1 MCYNRKQ
8 SVYHKQNNPAKR
20 LFPNN
25 VRSNSVDNLLRW
37 KDNTEATRLP
47 ASVVS
52 KRSRVGS
59 SVTTTAA
66 AAAATVPATTTT
78 ATSPTSATTAATAVA
93 NHLLQ
98 TRIDLLLGLAKDGDE
113 ITSLL
118 GVWKK
123 LACYKGKGLIRK
135 ELTVSGKERNGRS
148 LCTGT
153 ASTTNT
159 VNIVLRVVGVV
170 IVNHMSDITNIL
182 RITQVSKQRSHFKR
196 HDLWTLVSRAKTKT

>member
-1 MCYNRKQ
+1 MCCNRKQ
-8 SVYHKQNNPAKR
+8 SVYHKRSNPAKR

-52 KRSRVGS
+52 KRGRVGS
-59 SVTTTAA
+59 SVTTTTA

-78 ATSPTSATTAATAVA
+78 ATSPTSATTAATAIA
-93 NHLLQ
+93 SHLVQ
-98 TRIDLLLGLAKDGDE
+98 TRINLLLGLAKDGDE

-123 LACYKGKGLIRK
+123 LACNK
-135 ELTVSGKERNGRS
+135 ENGWIERNS
-148 LCTGT
+148 L
-153 ASTTNT
+153 S
-159 VNIVLRVVGVV
+159 VVKNVMAV
-170 IVNHMSDITNIL
+170 PFAPARPVRPI
-182 RITQVSKQRSHFKR
+182 R
-196 HDLWTLVSRAKTKT
+196 